1 MENIVRSEQELV
13 RIEKLDKIREYC
25 NPYPDKYDRTHTLK
39 EARLLP
45 DGTSDVR
52 IAGRIVFMRKMGK
65 MSFLTIRD
73 IEGKIQLSI
82 NNISDKTECELDSS
96 IHPYILER
104 AVALA
109 LASRSI
115 GNQK

>member
-1 MENIVRSEQELV
+1 MERSEQELV

-25 NPYPDKYDRTHTLK
+25 NPYPDKYVRTHTLK

-65 MSFLTIRD
+65 LSFIR
-73 IEGKIQLSI
+73 IRVLM
-82 NNISDKTECELDSS
+82 TEHYFLYPLMQFFIIILVSW
-96 IHPYILER
+96 YI
-104 AVALA
+104 VALLKKNSWA
-109 LASRSI
+109 KYVL
-115 GNQK
+115 G

>member
-1 MENIVRSEQELV
+1 MERSEQELV

-52 IAGRIVFMRKMGK
+52 IAGRIVFMRKKVRYLLHKLVKRLLGYII
-65 MSFLTIRD
+65 L
-73 IEGKIQLSI
+73 
-82 NNISDKTECELDSS
+82 IS
-96 IHPYILER
+96 
-104 AVALA
+104 
-109 LASRSI
+109 
-115 GNQK
+115 